1 MDAKSRSPR
10 YPQVTLKEVL
20 ERVRMLYAKEHRHKA
35 DKEVVAKDLGYAGL
49 NGASLGMIAALK
61 HYNLIESVGDGLR
74 VSDDAVTI
82 LELPHG
88 NPERAEAIKRAAFA
102 PKLFAELSEIYG
114 SKLPSDENLRLYL
127 VRKGF
132 GDKAASSIVRTYK
145 DTISLVQEETG
156 DYNGGATQTL
166 RSQESVQSM
175 PPTPAASSATTQHNP
190 SASAEANEG
199 VYTLST
205 LLSFQRN
212 VRAEVKI
219 FGSDLKKSD
228 ITRLKKAIAD
238 LEGAFEEEPEGSPEQ
253 LEDKGD

>member
-1 MDAKSRSPR
+1 MDSKGRSPR
-10 YPQVTLKEVL
+10 YPQVTLKEAM

-61 HYNLIESVGDGLR
+61 HYNLIEYVGDGLR

-88 NPERAEAIKRAAFA
+88 NAERAEAIKRVAFA

-132 GDKAASSIVRTYK
+132 GDKAANSVVRTYK
-145 DTISLVQEETG
+145 DTISLVQDEIG
-156 DYNGGATQTL
+156 DYNGRAAQSS
-166 RSQESVQSM
+166 RSQENVQSM
-175 PPTPAASSATTQHNP
+175 PPMAGASTPSTAP
-190 SASAEANEG
+190 AETSEG

-238 LEGAFEEEPEGSPEQ
+238 LEGAFEEDPENTK
-253 LEDKGD
+253 EDEEV